1 MPLTMK
7 SLQGRLWFDYY
18 SSWSQ
23 IKDYRFVAE
32 QVIAEI
38 MQDALKDYTQPTIH
52 RLLDVLTSK
61 DPEAPLSDTEIDVC
75 YRLFSGN
82 ELSVDAMHVLFNKR
96 VKDFEAY
103 EAGELDAR
111 DMKPHIRD
119 EGEIAREMDRV
130 WKETFTLERKQQWLA
145 KKGIN

>member
-1 MPLTMK
+1 MPLTIK
-7 SLQGRLWFDYY
+7 SLKGRLWFDYY

-38 MQDALKDYTQPTIH
+38 MQDALKDYTQPTIN

-61 DPEAPLSDTEIDVC
+61 DPKEPLNQTELDVC
-75 YRLFSGN
+75 YPLFSGK
-82 ELSVDAMHVLFNKR
+82 ELSVEVIHVLFNKR

-103 EAGELDAR
+103 EACELDAR
-111 DMKPHIRD
+111 DMKPHIHEEQAKAWED
-119 EGEIAREMDRV
+119 
-130 WKETFTLERKQQWLA
+130 TFTLERKQQWLA

>member
-1 MPLTMK
+1 MPLTIK
-7 SLQGRLWFDYY
+7 SLKGRLWFDYY
-18 SSWSQ
+18 SGWVQ
-23 IKDYRFVAE
+23 NKDYRFVAE

-38 MQDALKDYTQPTIH
+38 MQYALRDYTQPTII

-61 DPEAPLSDTEIDVC
+61 DPKEPLSQLELEVC
-75 YRLFSGN
+75 YPLFSGKPLAV
-82 ELSVDAMHVLFNKR
+82 EAMHKLFDKR

-111 DMKPHIRD
+111 DMKPHIHEAQAKAWED
-119 EGEIAREMDRV
+119 
-130 WKETFTLERKQQWLA
+130 TFTLERKQQWLA

>member
-7 SLQGRLWFDYY
+7 SLKGRLWFDYY

-38 MQDALKDYTQPTIH
+38 MQDALKDYTQPTIY
-52 RLLDVLTSK
+52 RLLDVLTNK
-61 DPEAPLSDTEIDVC
+61 DPKEPLSQTELDVC
-75 YRLFSGN
+75 YPLFSGKP
-82 ELSVDAMHVLFNKR
+82 LSVEAMHKLFDKR

-103 EAGELDAR
+103 EAGELDSR
-111 DMKPHIRD
+111 DMKPHIHEEQAKAWED
-119 EGEIAREMDRV
+119 
-130 WKETFTLERKQQWLA
+130 TFTLERKQQWLA

>member
-1 MPLTMK
+1 MPLTIK
-7 SLQGRLWFDYY
+7 SLKGRLWFDYY

-38 MQDALKDYTQPTIH
+38 MQNALKDYTQPTIE

-75 YRLFSGN
+75 YRLFSGKP
-82 ELSVDAMHVLFNKR
+82 LSVEAMHKLFDKR
-96 VKDFEAY
+96 VQDFEAY
-103 EAGELDAR
+103 EAGVLDAR
-111 DMKPHIRD
+111 DMKPHIHEQQAQAWED
-119 EGEIAREMDRV
+119 
-130 WKETFTLERKQQWLA
+130 TFTLERKQQWLA
-145 KKGIN
+145 KKGVENGAKST